1 MAVNINFDSSS
12 TLGAI
17 TIIGLVSWI
26 GGKSLT
32 AALPSVGAQISGIG
46 QGVFMLGLVVWLL
59 FVIPT
64 IMRNWG
70 AL

>member
-1 MAVNINFDSSS
+1 MSVNINFDSSS
-12 TLGAI
+12 TLGAMI
-17 TIIGLVSWI
+17 IIGLVAWI

-32 AALPSVGAQISGIG
+32 VALPSVGVQISGIG
-46 QGVFMLGLVVWLL
+46 QGVFMLGLIVWLL

-64 IMRNWG
+64 IMRNWN